1 MFVKVDKVNYFVNTD
16 NFSGNEET
24 ITNQIVEEIIL
35 RMDTTFLSTAEKE
48 KLKVKIYNRYQEAKN
63 KNLPFY

>member
-35 RMDTTFLSTAEKE
+35 RMDTTFLSNAEKE
-48 KLKVKIYNRYQEAKN
+48 KLKSKIYNRYQEAKK